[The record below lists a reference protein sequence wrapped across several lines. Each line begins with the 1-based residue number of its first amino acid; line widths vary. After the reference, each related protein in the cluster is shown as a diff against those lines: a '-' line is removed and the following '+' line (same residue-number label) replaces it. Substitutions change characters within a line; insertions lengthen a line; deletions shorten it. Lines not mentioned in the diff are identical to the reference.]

1 MKKLSSVSMLC
12 CLLLFVLT
20 AAASRSQQSFSITS
34 SRANN
39 YCNGTCTLLDN
50 PDLNGNPAAIVV
62 ITPVEVNGI
71 NLNPHPIC
79 AYYNGKLWS
88 VFNIDNSTM
97 VPGSQF
103 NVTYYAKPDDNHF
116 VHIVTKE
123 NLVKSRSYIDHAG
136 LNENP
141 GAQFQFFQNASPNV
155 RGGNVNSDEIKT
167 KYDEAAG
174 KWFITKTN
182 GNTFDLATGYNI
194 SVSSE
199 RNSNSSAMT
208 AVRTNPPAPAN
219 VHNAF
224 TPFAA
229 TDHSGQQI
237 FVTVTGGTQGQYT
250 GENGTNKIAVSGY
263 EMDLETP
270 REASSGGATGRRQYS
285 PILFQKAAGAASIQF
300 FKGLVTNES
309 LSSVTFEVYEPSST
323 GGGNSVLSY
332 KIVLSNAR
340 VAGFKQSFVEGQK
353 GLVDSIKIVFNSI
366 VLTYGN
372 GGVTA
377 TDNWSTVN

>member
-12 CLLLFVLT
+12 CLVLFVLT

-103 NVTYYAKPDDNHF
+103 NVTYYAKPDDSHF

-123 NLVKSRSYIDHAG
+123 NLVKTRSYIDHAG

-141 GAQFQFFQNASPNV
+141 GAQFQLFQNAAPNV
-155 RGGNVNSDEIKT
+155 RGGNVNKDEIKT
-167 KYDEAAG
+167 QYDEAAG
-174 KWFITKTN
+174 KWFIAKSN
-182 GNTFDLATGYNI
+182 GNTLDLATGYNI
-194 SVSSE
+194 SISSE
-199 RNSNSSAMT
+199 RNSSSSPIT
-208 AVRTNPPAPAN
+208 TVRSGTNAPVTVKN
-219 VHNAF
+219 PF
-224 TPFAA
+224 IPFAA
-229 TDHSGQQI
+229 TDHSGQQVFI
-237 FVTVTGGTQGQYT
+237 TTVGATQGQFT
-250 GENGTNKIAVSGY
+250 GENGTNKILLAGY
-263 EMDLETP
+263 EMDLNTA
-270 REASSGGATGRRQYS
+270 RDASSGVATGRRQYS
-285 PILFQKAAGAASIQF
+285 PILFQKAAGAASVQF
-300 FKGLVTNES
+300 FKALVTNEN

-323 GGGNSVLSY
+323 GSGATVLSY
-332 KIVLSNAR
+332 KIVLGGVH
-340 VAGFKQSFVEGQK
+340 VAGFKQSFIEGQK
-353 GLVDSIKIVFNSI
+353 GLVDSIKLVFTSI
-366 VLTYGN
+366 ALTNIN
-372 GGVTA
+372 GAVTA
-377 TDNWSTVN
+377 TDTWSGVN